1 MAQTSTTR
9 GVPRDSSAAASER
22 STLLAAWSDERAA
35 ARSARDRGDAAGEWK
50 HLERAHILS
59 QPMAGAHVRT
69 HVAMLACALRRRRAR
84 EIVGQVLRLVVAG
97 PGSWTGRYPVGNTGG
112 ADVSAFR
119 PMPVPDDLRAAL
131 GIEARATSAD
141 AEGPQNDKT
150 RDQLTA
156 TAGTFSTDTSN
167 LQDCVA
173 PAVVELADG
182 DAFDLRIAPVVKT
195 IGDDRVR
202 MLAYNG
208 SIPGPTLWVPQGAEI
223 RVRVRNDADVDAT
236 VHWHGLRLDNEYDG
250 VPYET
255 QPPIPLGGEFT
266 YQLRFPDAGLYWY
279 HPHIREDYGLD
290 MGLYGNIVVVPAEDG
305 YWPPVNRELVITV
318 DDILIEEGQIA
329 PFHHAGPT
337 HVAMGRF
344 GHVMLTGGEPE
355 FNFQAGVGEVVRLYL
370 TNTANTRIFNVA
382 LPGARM
388 KLVGGDSGRYE
399 RETFV
404 EEVLLAPSERAVLDV
419 LFETPGPVPLEHRTP
434 GHTYELGSISVTDE
448 PIEQSFAREFD
459 QLRTDPE
466 LADER
471 ARLDTELQRP
481 PDKTLAFESLM
492 PLLYGDQDTA
502 ASSWTCPMH
511 PEVVSDEPGTCPSCG
526 MKLIPTAASWTC
538 PMHPDVLSAVPGVC
552 PSCGMKLITAG
563 AAPASEGHSH
573 AHDMA
578 DGLEWEDLMPEIN
591 RASDASNM
599 VWKLVD
605 RDTGKEN
612 WEIEWG
618 FSVGD
623 RVKIRLVNDMEQD
636 HPMHHPF
643 HVHGAGRFLV
653 ISRDGNA
660 QDNLVWKDTVL
671 VRADETVDI
680 LLDITNPGLWM
691 AHCHIAEHNQA
702 GMMFS
707 FPVADKEVS

>member
-1 MAQTSTTR
+1 MNDETR
-9 GVPRDSSAAASER
+9 DHSAAP
-22 STLLAAWSDERAA
+22 AA
-35 ARSARDRGDAAGEWK
+35 
-50 HLERAHILS
+50 
-59 QPMAGAHVRT
+59 
-69 HVAMLACALRRRRAR
+69 
-84 EIVGQVLRLVVAG
+84 
-97 PGSWTGRYPVGNTGG
+97 
-112 ADVSAFR
+112 
-119 PMPVPDDLRAAL
+119 
-131 GIEARATSAD
+131 
-141 AEGPQNDKT
+141 
-150 RDQLTA
+150 
-156 TAGTFSTDTSN
+156 TFSTDTAN

-173 PAVVELADG
+173 PALVELADG
-182 DAFDLRIAPVVKT
+182 DSFDLRIAPVVKT

-208 SIPGPTLWVPQGAEI
+208 SIPGPTLRVPQGAEI
-223 RVRVRNDADVDAT
+223 SVRVRNDADVDAT

-255 QPPIPLGGEFT
+255 QDPIPLGGEFT
-266 YQLRFPDAGLYWY
+266 YRLRFPDAGLYWY

-290 MGLYGNIVVVPAEDG
+290 MGLYGNIVVVPADES
-305 YWPPVNRELVITV
+305 YWPPVNREVAITL

-344 GHVMLTGGEPE
+344 GNIMLTGGEPE
-355 FNFQAGVGEVVRLYL
+355 FKLQARVGEVVRLYL

-382 LPGARM
+382 LPGTRM

-419 LFETPGPVPLEHRTP
+419 LFDTPGPVPLEHRTP
-434 GHTYELGSISVTDE
+434 DHTYELGTIGVSDE
-448 PIEQSFAREFD
+448 PIEQSFSREFER
-459 QLRTDPE
+459 LRTDPE
-466 LADER
+466 LAAER
-471 ARLDTELQRP
+471 ARIDTELQRP

-492 PLLYGDQDTA
+492 PLLYGDQGTA

-511 PEVVSDEPGTCPSCG
+511 PDVVSAEPGSCPSCG
-526 MKLIPTAASWTC
+526 MKLIPMAASSWTC
-538 PMHPDVLSAVPGVC
+538 PMHPDVVSAEPGTC
-552 PSCGMKLITAG
+552 PTCGMKLIPAG
-563 AAPASEGHSH
+563 TGAPASEGHSH

-591 RASDASNM
+591 RASDTSNM

-605 RDTGKEN
+605 RDTGREN

-618 FSVGD
+618 FRVGD

-653 ISRDGNA
+653 ISRDGTA

-680 LLDITNPGLWM
+680 LLDVTNPGLWM

-707 FPVADKEVS
+707 FPVADKEMS

>member
-344 GHVMLTGGEPE
+344 GNVMLTGGEPE